1 LDSQYRNTIIEE
13 EKHIMTEK
21 IILITGVSSGLGRA
35 FAEAALAEGHIVI
48 GTVRNEDARKEFETI
63 EPKRAKSLILDV
75 TDFAT
80 IDPSISKIEREI
92 GPVDVLVNNAGYG
105 HEGILE
111 ESSLADLRRQFE
123 VNVFGAVALMKA
135 VLPTMRKRRSGHIIN
150 ITSMGG
156 YITMPGIAYY
166 CGSKFALEG
175 ISETLAK
182 EVKGFGIHV
191 TAVAPGSF
199 RTDWAGRSMVRSGRS
214 IADYDSVF
222 DPIRKARE
230 EKSGHQAGDPIKAA
244 KVLLKLLAT
253 ENPPVHLLLGSD
265 ALKLVREKIDSLAG
279 EITAWEDVTLSTD
292 FGSHSPVGSAVSCR
306 GSAAGNKEK
315 K

>member
-1 LDSQYRNTIIEE
+1 
-13 EKHIMTEK
+13 M
-21 IILITGVSSGLGRA
+21 
-35 FAEAALAEGHIVI
+35 
-48 GTVRNEDARKEFETI
+48 RNEDARQEFEAI

-75 TDFAT
+75 TDFGA
-80 IDPSISKIEREI
+80 IDPSISKIEHEI

-111 ESSLADLRRQFE
+111 ESSLEDMRRQFE

-175 ISETLAK
+175 ITETLAK

-199 RTDWAGRSMVRSGRS
+199 RTDWAGRSMVRSSRS

-244 KVLLKLLAT
+244 EVLLKLLAT

-292 FGSHSPVGSAVSCR
+292 FGSQVH
-306 GSAAGNKEK
+306 
-315 K
+315 

>member
-1 LDSQYRNTIIEE
+1 
-13 EKHIMTEK
+13 MTDK

-35 FAEAALAEGHIVI
+35 FAEAALTDGYTVI

-75 TDFAT
+75 TDFAA
-80 IDPSISKIEREI
+80 IEPSISKIEHEI

-111 ESSLADLRRQFE
+111 ESSLEDMRRQFE

-135 VLPTMRKRRSGHIIN
+135 VLPTMRRRRSGHIIN

-175 ISETLAK
+175 ITETLAK

-199 RTDWAGRSMVRSGRS
+199 RTDWAGRSMVRSSRS

-244 KVLLKLLAT
+244 EVLLKLLAM
-253 ENPPVHLLLGSD
+253 ENPPVRLLLGSD

-279 EITAWEDVTLSTD
+279 EITAWEGVTLSTD
-292 FGSHSPVGSAVSCR
+292 LVASSSR
-306 GSAAGNKEK
+306 
-315 K
+315 

>member
-1 LDSQYRNTIIEE
+1 MND
-13 EKHIMTEK
+13 K
-21 IILITGVSSGLGRA
+21 IILITGVSSGFGRA
-35 FAEAALAEGHIVI
+35 FSEAALREGYTVI
-48 GTVRNEDARKEFETI
+48 GTVRNEEARKEFETI

-75 TDFAT
+75 TDFAA
-80 IDPSISKIEREI
+80 IDASISKIEQEV

-111 ESSLADLRRQFE
+111 ESSLSNMRHQFE

-135 VLPTMRKRRSGHIIN
+135 VLPTMRKRRTGHIIN

-230 EKSGHQAGDPIKAA
+230 EKSGHQTGDPIKAA
-244 KVLLKLLAT
+244 EVLLKLLVT

-265 ALKLVREKIDSLAG
+265 ALKLVREKFDSLAG

-292 FGSHSPVGSAVSCR
+292 FGSQAPVGSAVTASPQEIKR
-306 GSAAGNKEK
+306 K

>member
-1 LDSQYRNTIIEE
+1 
-13 EKHIMTEK
+13 MTDK
-21 IILITGVSSGLGRA
+21 IILITGVSSGFGRA
-35 FAEAALAEGHIVI
+35 FAEAALREGYTVI

-75 TDFAT
+75 TNFAA
-80 IDPSISKIEREI
+80 IAPSISKIEHEI

-111 ESSLADLRRQFE
+111 ESSLEDLRRQFE
-123 VNVFGAVALMKA
+123 VNVFGAVSMMKA
-135 VLPTMRKRRSGHIIN
+135 ILPTMRRRRSGRIIN

-244 KVLLKLLAT
+244 EVLLKLLAT

-265 ALKLVREKIDSLAG
+265 ALKLVREKIDSLAS

-292 FGSHSPVGSAVSCR
+292 FGSHS
-306 GSAAGNKEK
+306 SAASSIGFAPGNKEK
-315 K
+315 R

>member
-1 LDSQYRNTIIEE
+1 
-13 EKHIMTEK
+13 MTNK
-21 IILITGVSSGLGRA
+21 IILITGVSSGFGRA
-35 FAEAALAEGHIVI
+35 FAEAALAEGYTVI
-48 GTVRNEDARKEFETI
+48 GTVRNEDAQKEFETI
-63 EPKRAKSLILDV
+63 EPKRTKSVVLDV
-75 TDFAT
+75 TNFAA
-80 IDPSISKIEREI
+80 IDPSIAKIEREI
-92 GPVDVLVNNAGYG
+92 GPIDVLVNNAGYG

-111 ESSLADLRRQFE
+111 ESPLQDMRHQFD

-175 ISETLAK
+175 ISEALAK
-182 EVKGFGIHV
+182 EVKGLGIHV

-199 RTDWAGRSMVRSGRS
+199 RTDWAGRSMVRTSRN
-214 IADYDSVF
+214 IADYDPLF

-230 EKSGHQAGDPIKAA
+230 EKSGRQAGDPTKAA
-244 KVLLKLLAT
+244 QVLLKVLAT

-265 ALKLVREKIDSLAG
+265 ALKLVREKIDSLNG
-279 EITAWEDVTLSTD
+279 EIAAWEDMTLSTD
-292 FGSHSPVGSAVSCR
+292 F
-306 GSAAGNKEK
+306 E
-315 K
+315 

>member
-1 LDSQYRNTIIEE
+1 
-13 EKHIMTEK
+13 MTDK
-21 IILITGVSSGLGRA
+21 IILITGVSSGFGRA
-35 FAEAALAEGHIVI
+35 FAEAALTEGYTVI

-63 EPKRAKSLILDV
+63 DSERAKSLILDV
-75 TDFAT
+75 TDFAA
-80 IDPSISKIEREI
+80 IDASISKIEQEV

-111 ESSLADLRRQFE
+111 ESSLSDMRHQFE

-156 YITMPGIAYY
+156 YITMPVIAYY

-191 TAVAPGSF
+191 TAIAPGSF

-222 DPIRKARE
+222 DPIRTARE
-230 EKSGHQAGDPIKAA
+230 EKSGHQTGDPIKAA
-244 KVLLKLLAT
+244 EVLLKLLVT

-265 ALKLVREKIDSLAG
+265 ALRLVREKIDSLAG

-292 FGSHSPVGSAVSCR
+292 FGSPSSVA
-306 GSAAGNKEK
+306 
-315 K
+315 